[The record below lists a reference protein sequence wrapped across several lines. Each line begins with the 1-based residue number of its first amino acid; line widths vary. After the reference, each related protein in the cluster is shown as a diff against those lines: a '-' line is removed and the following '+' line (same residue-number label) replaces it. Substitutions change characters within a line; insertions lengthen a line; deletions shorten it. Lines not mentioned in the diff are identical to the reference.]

1 MNKED
6 AFYHVI
12 ALLYHS
18 LREARRYGQYLRKN
32 ENVANDDLRAFF
44 QEAQDA
50 NLMRAERA
58 KRLLAQLLQEEI
70 VEIRKDPVDVNSEES
85 FPASDPPPHMSVT

>member
-1 MNKED
+1 MNNAD
-6 AFYHVI
+6 AFYNVI
-12 ALLYHS
+12 TLLYHS

-32 ENVANDDLRAFF
+32 AHADNDGVRAFF

-58 KRLLAQLLQEEI
+58 KRLLALLLQNEI
-70 VEIRKDPVDVNSEES
+70 VEIRKDPVELMSEES
-85 FPASDPPPHMSVT
+85 FPASDPPPHIGVT